1 MRSVGKLFPSKISH
15 DMFASRTDPL
25 SAPLVRQSIEKG
37 TDKIRE
43 GAA

>member
-1 MRSVGKLFPSKISH
+1 MFPSKISH
-15 DMFASRTDPL
+15 DMFASTEPL

-37 TDKIRE
+37 TDKIRK